1 MAKTTEIYSDILSMV
16 DKLICSMETPTDDEN
31 INAAKQETLEVLKK
45 LNQEIDE
52 EYASLKKN
60 SEWKRFMIAFYGETN
75 AGKSTIIEALR
86 LAMHEKTKLD
96 AQHNFFSLQKQ
107 YDISEEAFDVIRE
120 KILRIKDLILDL
132 EKKTEEVKKDLQ
144 DVKSESCALISDL
157 EKKVLEERQNWSIIE
172 KIIHYFIKS
181 DLQKELV
188 HQQKE
193 SEIAI
198 NDITRK
204 NEEAAKELNQTK
216 LDYEAAQS
224 KERQMV
230 EESRKLEAFA
240 DGIIIGTGESD
251 YTKTNTTYE
260 FNYNGLE
267 FDLIDVPGIEGNE
280 GIVKDSILEAVQ
292 KAHAVFYVTNKPTAP
307 QTGDGREGTLEKIQK
322 HLGAQ
327 TEVWTI
333 YNKRA
338 NNPIQLEGELLND
351 EESDAL
357 QNLHNVMT
365 SKLGTEHYRGE
376 IAIKGFPAFLSVA
389 QCLVPGS
396 KEMRSQNKF
405 LRKMDREE
413 MMVSSGLK
421 EFIDLFP
428 DTIVGDWKKKI
439 IISNYNKALETLRQV
454 IAKLKSIQNNKF
466 IPLEKNICRIHRD
479 AKQQLEN
486 LVDSLHYSLQS
497 IKSDVIGDFE
507 SNARSEIYDVISSDV
522 GNDTFKYNLQ
532 NILEKNQKALEQEFT
547 RFIQE
552 RTALFKDEIEEVIE
566 RYKSHLDDTI
576 CTYDSI
582 DIGEINLKININS
595 GIDKLAVLGAI
606 MGAIAVYS
614 ATGPVGWVLGG
625 ISLVIS
631 IAKAAWGFLNHS
643 YRREQQR
650 KSADENIRKVSRDI
664 SNSLEKYL
672 RELSNKVAAAM
683 PKLENDLKQPMIAV
697 QSINK
702 ALSDAQNEFSN
713 MIIITEESMLN
724 E

>member
-1 MAKTTEIYSDILSMV
+1 M
-16 DKLICSMETPTDDEN
+16 
-31 INAAKQETLEVLKK
+31 
-45 LNQEIDE
+45 
-52 EYASLKKN
+52 
-60 SEWKRFMIAFYGETN
+60 
-75 AGKSTIIEALR
+75 
-86 LAMHEKTKLD
+86 
-96 AQHNFFSLQKQ
+96 
-107 YDISEEAFDVIRE
+107 
-120 KILRIKDLILDL
+120 
-132 EKKTEEVKKDLQ
+132 
-144 DVKSESCALISDL
+144 
-157 EKKVLEERQNWSIIE
+157 
-172 KIIHYFIKS
+172 
-181 DLQKELV
+181 
-188 HQQKE
+188 
-193 SEIAI
+193 
-198 NDITRK
+198 
-204 NEEAAKELNQTK
+204 
-216 LDYEAAQS
+216 
-224 KERQMV
+224 
-230 EESRKLEAFA
+230 
-240 DGIIIGTGESD
+240 
-251 YTKTNTTYE
+251 
-260 FNYNGLE
+260 
-267 FDLIDVPGIEGNE
+267 
-280 GIVKDSILEAVQ
+280 
-292 KAHAVFYVTNKPTAP
+292 
-307 QTGDGREGTLEKIQK
+307 
-322 HLGAQ
+322 
-327 TEVWTI
+327 
-333 YNKRA
+333 
-338 NNPIQLEGELLND
+338 
-351 EESDAL
+351 
-357 QNLHNVMT
+357 
-365 SKLGTEHYRGE
+365 
-376 IAIKGFPAFLSVA
+376 
-389 QCLVPGS
+389 
-396 KEMRSQNKF
+396 
-405 LRKMDREE
+405 
-413 MMVSSGLK
+413 
-421 EFIDLFP
+421 
-428 DTIVGDWKKKI
+428 
-439 IISNYNKALETLRQV
+439 RQV
-454 IAKLKSIQNNKF
+454 IAKLKSLQNNKF
-466 IPLEKNICRIHRD
+466 IPLEKNLRRIHRD

-547 RFIQE
+547 RCIQE

-606 MGAIAVYS
+606 MSAIAVYS

-631 IAKAAWGFLNHS
+631 IAKAAWGFFNHS